1 MGSHSFFDIAGEVL
15 VDSRRGASGN
25 RAMHSSIE
33 RRGGAGVCNTA
44 TVSGPSSMTTSAP
57 ARTRASRPATSRAA
71 SVAEMWIV
79 AILLIIP
86 LALSGLLFFVVFGLC
101 CQHLEEG
108 FSGRPGR
115 AFETASLRV
124 QASLPDA
131 LQRGFAARHGILRAP
146 WPCVKYAI
154 VSYILHM
161 WIPRDV
167 EARLKRSAKTRPVV
181 VLTGARQTGKTSTF
195 RHLFPGY
202 AFVPLDLPTEAEQ
215 AEKEPERF
223 LKRHPP
229 PVIIDEVQYAP
240 GIFRHLKVAV
250 DAHRTRNGQFLLTGS
265 QKFTLMKNVSE
276 SLAGR
281 ADIVELETLS
291 FAEIR
296 EVLPNTELE
305 TAIVRG
311 GFPELY
317 ANPDIDSVAFYN
329 SYLATYLERDVRAL
343 ANVGS
348 LRDFERFLRACALRS
363 ANLLNK
369 ADLARD
375 VGIAPST
382 ANQWLSMLEASG
394 QAVLIEPWFS
404 NRTKSIVKSPKLYI
418 ADTGLLCAL
427 LNIHSQEALRQSPAA
442 GAVWETFVFA
452 QLRDR
457 ERRAGRTGSLFFWR
471 DRTREVDFVVDAGGR
486 LELFEA
492 KWTELPDLGDTVNL
506 DFVRNVIGKSRVTAG
521 GVVSRTRNSFP
532 FSNDFRALPVTELG

>member
-1 MGSHSFFDIAGEVL
+1 MI
-15 VDSRRGASGN
+15 
-25 RAMHSSIE
+25 
-33 RRGGAGVCNTA
+33 
-44 TVSGPSSMTTSAP
+44 
-57 ARTRASRPATSRAA
+57 
-71 SVAEMWIV
+71 
-79 AILLIIP
+79 
-86 LALSGLLFFVVFGLC
+86 
-101 CQHLEEG
+101 
-108 FSGRPGR
+108 
-115 AFETASLRV
+115 
-124 QASLPDA
+124 
-131 LQRGFAARHGILRAP
+131 
-146 WPCVKYAI
+146 
-154 VSYILHM
+154 
-161 WIPRDV
+161 
-167 EARLKRSAKTRPVV
+167 

-195 RHLFPGY
+195 LHLFPGY
-202 AFVPLDLPTEAEQ
+202 GFVSLDLPTEAEQ

-223 LKRHPP
+223 LLRHPP
-229 PVIIDEVQYAP
+229 PVIVDEVQYAP
-240 GIFRHLKVAV
+240 GLFRRLKVAI

-296 EVLPNTELE
+296 EALPETDLE

-317 ANPDIDSVAFYN
+317 ANPDVNSAAFYN

-382 ANQWLSMLEASG
+382 ANQWLSTLEASG
-394 QAVLIEPWFS
+394 QVVFLEPWFS

-427 LNIHSQEALRQSPAA
+427 LNIRSAEALLQSPSA

-452 QLRDR
+452 QLRAR
-457 ERRAGRTGSLFFWR
+457 ERRQGRSGSLFFWR
-471 DRTREVDFVVDAGGR
+471 DRSREVDFLADVAGR

-492 KWTELPDLGDTVNL
+492 KWTEIPDLGDTVNL
-506 DFVRNVIGKSRVTAG
+506 EYVRNLIGKSRVTAG
-521 GVVSRTRNSFP
+521 GVVSRTPNSFP
-532 FSNDFRALPVTELG
+532 FPNGFRALPVTEL

>member
-1 MGSHSFFDIAGEVL
+1 
-15 VDSRRGASGN
+15 
-25 RAMHSSIE
+25 
-33 RRGGAGVCNTA
+33 
-44 TVSGPSSMTTSAP
+44 
-57 ARTRASRPATSRAA
+57 
-71 SVAEMWIV
+71 MWITRNV
-79 AILLIIP
+79 EPRL
-86 LALSGLLFFVVFGLC
+86 
-101 CQHLEEG
+101 QH
-108 FSGRPGR
+108 
-115 AFETASLRV
+115 
-124 QASLPDA
+124 
-131 LQRGFAARHGILRAP
+131 
-146 WPCVKYAI
+146 
-154 VSYILHM
+154 
-161 WIPRDV
+161 
-167 EARLKRSAKTRPVV
+167 SAKTRPAI

-195 RHLFPGY
+195 LHLFPNY
-202 AFVPLDLPTEAEQ
+202 AFVSLDLPTEAEQ

-223 LKRHPP
+223 LQRHPP

-240 GIFRHLKVAV
+240 GLFRHLKVAV
-250 DAHRTRNGQFLLTGS
+250 DANRSLNGQFLLAGS

-296 EVLPNTELE
+296 EALPKTGLD

-317 ANPDIDSVAFYN
+317 ANPDIDLAAFYN
-329 SYLATYLERDVRAL
+329 SYFATYLERDVRSL

-375 VGIAPST
+375 VGISPST

-394 QAVLIEPWFS
+394 QAVLLEPWFS
-404 NRTKSIVKSPKLYI
+404 NRTKSMVKSPKLYI

-427 LNIHSQEALRQSPAA
+427 LNIRSEEALRQSPAA

-457 ERRAGRTGSLFFWR
+457 ERRAGRAGSLFYWR
-471 DRTREVDFVVDAGGR
+471 DRSREVDFLVDAGGR

-492 KWTELPDLGDTVNL
+492 KWTELPDAGDTVNL
-506 DFVRNVIGKSRVTAG
+506 DFVRGAIGRSPVTSGA
-521 GVVSRTRNSFP
+521 VVSRTPNSFP
-532 FSNDFRALPVTELG
+532 LAGGFRALPVTELG